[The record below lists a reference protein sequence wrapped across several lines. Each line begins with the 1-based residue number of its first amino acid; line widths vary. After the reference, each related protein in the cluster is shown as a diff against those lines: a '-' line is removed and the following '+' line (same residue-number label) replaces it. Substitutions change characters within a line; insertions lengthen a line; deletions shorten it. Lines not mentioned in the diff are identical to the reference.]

1 MGWKMDIPEA
11 YTMVVDTYRLFRVSV
26 ALGLTKLPYKKWS
39 DEILADRIARGD
51 VGALETLYD
60 RHAAMI
66 LGIALKITDDRA
78 LAEDILQ
85 ETFWRV
91 WQRAG
96 TYQPERGAFTSWLF
110 RMARHLAMDATRRQ

>member
-1 MGWKMDIPEA
+1 MDIPEA
-11 YTMVVDTYRLFRVSV
+11 YTMVVDTYTLFRVSV
-26 ALGLTKLPYKKWS
+26 ALGLTKLPYKQWS

-78 LAEDILQ
+78 LAENILQ

-110 RMARHLAMDATRRQ
+110 RMARRLAMDADRRERS

>member
-1 MGWKMDIPEA
+1 MDIPEA
-11 YTMVVDTYRLFRVSV
+11 YTMVVDTYTLFRVSV
-26 ALGLTKLPYKKWS
+26 ALGLTKLPYKQWS

-60 RHAAMI
+60 RHAAMT

-78 LAEDILQ
+78 LAENILQ

-110 RMARHLAMDATRRQ
+110 RMARRLAMDADRRERS

>member
-1 MGWKMDIPEA
+1 MAQIKNASDAFVRSNNEKALSEFPDES
-11 YTMVVDTYRLFRVSV
+11 LV
-26 ALGLTKLPYKKWS
+26 AQV
-39 DEILADRIARGD
+39 ARGNSA
-51 VGALETLYD
+51 ALEVLYD
-60 RHAAMI
+60 RYASRVLGISLKI
-66 LGIALKITDDRA
+66 LGEQA

-110 RMARHLAMDATRRQ
+110 RMARRLAMDADRRERS